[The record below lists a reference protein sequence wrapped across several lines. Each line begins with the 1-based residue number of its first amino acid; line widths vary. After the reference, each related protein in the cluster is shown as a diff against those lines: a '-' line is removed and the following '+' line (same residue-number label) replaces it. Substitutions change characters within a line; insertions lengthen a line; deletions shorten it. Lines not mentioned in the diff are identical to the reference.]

1 MQKKK
6 REGGKKE
13 LRENLECFSKSKVSY
28 GCPLC
33 LRRYDH
39 KFLTN
44 V

>member
-6 REGGKKE
+6 RKKKE

-39 KFLTN
+39 KLLAN